1 MAIKIVKDVA
11 GTVAKV
17 EGIDVESI
25 PLNSYLCG
33 VTAENGGITIF
44 NPNAPNEFGNPTKI
58 FSKVPYT
65 EFVKSDGSIPTSG
78 EDLKADIDLQL
89 TQPAASEDS
98 GYRGLWDANTNTPD
112 LTTLDPSPNVGDFFF
127 VSQTGNYLGVD
138 YSINDRIQYN
148 GSG

>member
-1 MAIKIVKDVA
+1 MPNKIKIVKDVA

-17 EGIDVESI
+17 EGIDVDSI

-33 VTAENGGITIF
+33 VTAGNGGITIF
-44 NPNAPNEFGNPTKI
+44 NPNAPNELGNPTKI

-65 EFVKSDGSIPTSG
+65 EFVKSDGSIPVSG

-98 GYRGLWDANTNTPD
+98 GYRGLWDADTNTPELLDSNGDVGD
-112 LTTLDPSPNVGDFFF
+112 LVDLMKTLDSVLDE
-127 VSQTGNYLGVD
+127 LGQIH
-138 YSINDRIQYN
+138 S
-148 GSG
+148 